1 MARIDELR
9 LMVKIASLYYVEGL
23 KQTEIAEQLDISQS
37 TISRMLKRAAEEK
50 IVRVN
55 IHTPAGTH
63 AGLETELE
71 AAYNLKEVIVVE
83 SLPNEQQIMRDLGSA
98 AAFYISNTLKQ
109 NEVIGISSWSSTLL
123 ATVDAMHPIAKPI
136 GAEVIQILGGLGE
149 PTIES
154 RAVYI
159 VSRLAN
165 LLQGK
170 ATLLPVPAVVG
181 AQDTQQLYLQD
192 PFVSETIHRFDRV
205 TLALL
210 GIGALEPSE
219 MLASSGNVF
228 SPAELESLRRLGA
241 VGDICLRYFDE
252 NGKPINS
259 PLNNRVIGIELAQ
272 LKKVKRSVGIA
283 GGKRKLPAIRAAAR
297 GGYINVL
304 ITDLTTATDLM
315 ASAADS
321 FHR

>member
-83 SLPNEQQIMRDLGSA
+83 SLPNELQIMRDLGSA